1 MFSHV
6 LLSFF
11 FPKTFLKTT
20 LHVLQYNVYVD
31 DLSGWHVSF
40 SPMGLT
46 VNIFLSHL
54 FLFSLLSDFVAFV
67 PFSSKRP

>member
-1 MFSHV
+1 MYFYH
-6 LLSFF
+6 FF

-20 LHVLQYNVYVD
+20 LHVLQCNVYVD
-31 DLSGWHVSF
+31 GLSGWHFSF

-54 FLFSLLSDFVAFV
+54 FLFSLLSEFVAFV
-67 PFSSKRP
+67 PFLSKRP

>member
-1 MFSHV
+1 MYFY
-6 LLSFF
+6 LFFF
-11 FPKTFLKTT
+11 FPKTFLETT
-20 LHVLQYNVYVD
+20 PRVFWCNVYVD
-31 DLSGWHVSF
+31 GLSGWHVSF

-67 PFSSKRP
+67 PVLSKRP